1 MSLPASWVDRLFA
14 KLTVTYGQGFLRQ
27 YEGIPIAD
35 VKVNWAEELASF
47 QQSPDSIRYGLTY
60 LPPSKAPTVLEF
72 RDLCRKAPSSTLS
85 LAAPRGESPAPE
97 VIAATRDAFRSLSQR
112 GDKDWAYALRE
123 REGHG
128 KGLTLYQ
135 RKAWREAIG
144 TEVET

>member
-27 YEGIPIAD
+27 YEGIPITD
-35 VKVNWAEELASF
+35 VKANWAEELAGF

-72 RDLCRKAPSSTLS
+72 RDLCRKAPASP
-85 LAAPRGESPAPE
+85 LALVAPQGEPPAPE
-97 VIAATRDAFRSLSQR
+97 VVAATRDAFRALSQR

-123 REGHG
+123 REGRG
-128 KGLTLYQ
+128 KGLTRFQ
-135 RKAWREAIG
+135 RDAWREALAN
-144 TEVET
+144 EVGA